1 MLWLS
6 AKVPETDIFFRDK
19 KKIENV
25 LDWPAIVKKYYAVV
39 KNAPKTWIY
48 YNFAF
53 FRGFSRLL
61 FVLRDFVNR
70 GAWCW
75 LRKVIK
81 DFGYNQHGSNHIYS
95 WRGSLL
101 IRLHCSDPH
110 STFWTVY
117 VTPNSRVINLQKVL
131 QMFSMFM

>member
-1 MLWLS
+1 MLLLS

-39 KNAPKTWIY
+39 KNAPKTWKY

-53 FRGFSRLL
+53 FRGFSKLL
-61 FVLRDFVNR
+61 FILRDFVNR

-81 DFGYNQHGSNHIYS
+81 DFGYNQRIQPYLFLTWILVDPTPLFGSAFY
-95 WRGSLL
+95 LL
-101 IRLHCSDPH
+101 NCIRYIKKQSHKSSKLF
-110 STFWTVY
+110 TNV
-117 VTPNSRVINLQKVL
+117 
-131 QMFSMFM
+131 